1 MADKNVNKV
10 VINGEVV
17 LDLTGDSVTA
27 DKLAEGVTAHDK
39 SGTAITGT
47 MMSADTIKALIDGM

>member
-27 DKLAEGVTAHDK
+27 DKLAEGFTAHDK
-39 SGTAITGT
+39 SGMTITGT

>member
-1 MADKNVNKV
+1 MNKV

-47 MMSADTIKALIDGM
+47 MMSADAIKSLIDGM